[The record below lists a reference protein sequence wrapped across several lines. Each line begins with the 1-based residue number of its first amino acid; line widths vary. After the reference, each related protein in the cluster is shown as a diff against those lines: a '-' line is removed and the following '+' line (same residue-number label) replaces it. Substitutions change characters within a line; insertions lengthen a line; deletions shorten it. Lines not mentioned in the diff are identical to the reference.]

1 MQTSH
6 IKASLTKLLLLSFAR
21 KWSRRTKWSCKV
33 ISKKCIAGHI
43 TPIKLAHSGYLITSV
58 PFTRFQQDWAAHYI
72 HLSVHSFTK
81 CAMNVNTKYEGDWQK
96 EREKTNREDNF
107 LFVLKNMKPEL
118 WDHDMY
124 LLITS
129 HNKSPSFLW
138 ACPLHP
144 NNFVQS
150 ANFQKPRPRHFDVF
164 WTQERGWGRRLVSQQ
179 QALLRNRNVCWD
191 WNRQ

>member
-1 MQTSH
+1 MYCRPYNPNKVGSQWLSDNVGTLH
-6 IKASLTKLLLLSFAR
+6 EIPTRLGRPLHSLKCPFIHKVCHECKYKVRERLTEGER
-21 KWSRRTKWSCKV
+21 KK
-33 ISKKCIAGHI
+33 
-43 TPIKLAHSGYLITSV
+43 
-58 PFTRFQQDWAAHYI
+58 TR
-72 HLSVHSFTK
+72 
-81 CAMNVNTKYEGDWQK
+81 
-96 EREKTNREDNF
+96 REDHF

-164 WTQERGWGRRLVSQQ
+164 WTQERGWGRRLVLQQ
-179 QALLRNRNVCWD
+179 QALLQNRNVCWD
-191 WNRQ
+191 